1 MRTDTNTHTPPAASL
16 PPEVFLRDEAS
27 PSLLSL
33 LPMERNSLSVA
44 TGRSALAKALDA
56 ASGKALTGR
65 AWLPSLCC
73 ASLAPVFLQRG
84 FSLSFYSTA
93 PFALPGLER
102 GDVFLYIHFCGFPN
116 RAAEQAL
123 GALPEERRPVVV
135 EDCVHALFTRG
146 TGGFGDFAL
155 YSFRKFLPVP
165 DGGLLLSREPVDE
178 TLSPPLERFISLK
191 TAGLL
196 SGSRRLLEEGE
207 AALDADDEARE
218 PSAMG
223 ALLLDRLPWKHIP
236 EVRRNNY
243 AFLAERLR
251 LPPLDDDTVPLG
263 VPLRVPAGK
272 GELERR
278 LRAAGFEPPI
288 SWDVPRDAPSDEA
301 DRLVVLPCDE
311 RMGERELLKMINIR
325 ASMNEKKSGRVP
337 LYNKGGRP
345 MPEICSQI
353 TFFSE
358 YTYPTGGERARLLP
372 EHEESK
378 GDVR

>member
-1 MRTDTNTHTPPAASL
+1 MRADENAHRPPAALL
-16 PPEVFLRDEAS
+16 PPEVVLRDEVD
-27 PSLLSL
+27 PSLLSI
-33 LPMERNSLSVA
+33 LPMERYSLSVA

-56 ASGKALTGR
+56 VSGKALTGR

-73 ASLAPVFLQRG
+73 ASIAPAFLQRG

-123 GALPEERRPVVV
+123 GALPGERRPVVV
-135 EDCVHALFTRG
+135 EDCVRALFTRG
-146 TGGFGDFAL
+146 TGRFGDFVL

-207 AALDADDEARE
+207 RALDEDDETRQ
-218 PSAMG
+218 PSVMG
-223 ALLLDRLPWKHIP
+223 SILLDGLRWTHIP
-236 EVRRNNY
+236 ETRRRNY

-263 VPLRVPAGK
+263 VPLCVPAGK

-278 LRAAGFEPPI
+278 LRASGFEPPI
-288 SWDVPRDAPSDEA
+288 SWDAPRDAPSDEA
-301 DRLVVLPCDE
+301 DRLVILPCDE
-311 RMGERELLKMINIR
+311 RVGESALERLADMCGEWR
-325 ASMNEKKSGRVP
+325 ASRP
-337 LYNKGGRP
+337 LSSSVSP
-345 MPEICSQI
+345 
-353 TFFSE
+353 
-358 YTYPTGGERARLLP
+358 RL
-372 EHEESK
+372 
-378 GDVR
+378 